1 MTHSPSNT
9 LRRNAPFAAGADAG
23 RAATPRPPGVAA
35 QASQGLKP
43 IGLTFGNLA
52 AQFRAKAGE

>member
-1 MTHSPSNT
+1 MTSPSNT
-9 LRRNAPFAAGADAG
+9 LRRQALSAAGADAG
-23 RAATPRPPGVAA
+23 RAAAPSPRAAA